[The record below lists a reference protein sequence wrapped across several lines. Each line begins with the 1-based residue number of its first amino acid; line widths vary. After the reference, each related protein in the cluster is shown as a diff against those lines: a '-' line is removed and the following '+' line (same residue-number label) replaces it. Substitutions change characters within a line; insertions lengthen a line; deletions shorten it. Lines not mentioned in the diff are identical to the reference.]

1 MYNDKENKKGFTL
14 IEIIVIVTILAVL
27 MSIAVPS
34 IMKYIDEGNL
44 ARDIAFV
51 RGAKLAS
58 VKEYADSGDV
68 YNKEPVTYIFDSVSE
83 DAIKMDN
90 QTDISYIVGYGSS
103 DINDVDGLKT
113 GAIGKPKGQCVL
125 VTVNKDFT
133 TTAQWGKAVISQ
145 ATIDAKNFPVD
156 SNEYKILMA
165 LPLAQ
170 QQALANYQEKN
181 LKGYYAYSVIMNTD
195 GTFTLSEVKNNA
207 QSYHYRSSNAI
218 MKNTDGTAYVVVVGQ
233 NDNGETVVGT
243 NLHYYP
249 DGFPDDYNGC
259 KGLKIVGVKWH
270 VVNNSHNN
278 YAENINFDY
287 H

>member
-14 IEIIVIVTILAVL
+14 IEIIVVVTILAVL
-27 MSIAVPS
+27 MAIAVPS
-34 IMKYIDEGNL
+34 IMKYLDEGNL

-103 DINDVDGLKT
+103 HINDVDGSKT
-113 GAIGKPKGQCVL
+113 GAIGKPKDQCVL
-125 VTVNKDFT
+125 VTVNKDLT
-133 TTAQWGKAVISQ
+133 TTAQWGKPVISQ
-145 ATIDAKNFPVD
+145 ATIDAKNFPVN

-170 QQALANYQEKN
+170 QQALADYQEKN
-181 LKGYYAYSVIMNTD
+181 LKGYYAYVVQMNTD
-195 GTFTLSEVKNNA
+195 GSFTLSDANNDK
-207 QSYHYRSSNAI
+207 QGYHYRNPYNL
-218 MKNTDGTAYVVVVGQ
+218 MNNTDKNSYVVVVGL
-233 NDNGETVVGT
+233 NDNGETIVGT
-243 NLHYYP
+243 NIHYYP

-259 KGLKIVGVKWH
+259 KGKKVVGIPWRVQNKYGK
-270 VVNNSHNN
+270 NF
-278 YAENINFDY
+278 AENINFDY